1 MLACNQKGTLRG
13 IMLDEIHLYTKHGLS
28 FREEIRILRDEFFEP
43 IFGQDSSE
51 NNKPLVIGSTATGP
65 NHILEGL
72 SSLTHI
78 DWTDPC
84 HQMRSSMVDFR
95 QRYIKMSIDINGSL
109 GKEGYPFLIRLL
121 KADPD
126 AHTCIFVNFIKEC
139 GDCTKNVEDQL
150 AENGLDVDVI
160 TITGKLE
167 KDDKFGLVRIFTGS
181 LTCEGAH
188 PQILIG
194 TGAVN
199 TGIDQRLVKL
209 VLRVGIPRCL
219 ETFFQ
224 ERGRC
229 SRDQELGTFLL
240 CTD

>member
-1 MLACNQKGTLRG
+1 
-13 IMLDEIHLYTKHGLS
+13 
-28 FREEIRILRDEFFEP
+28 
-43 IFGQDSSE
+43 
-51 NNKPLVIGSTATGP
+51 
-65 NHILEGL
+65 
-72 SSLTHI
+72 
-78 DWTDPC
+78 
-84 HQMRSSMVDFR
+84 MVDFR

-109 GKEGYPFLIRLL
+109 GKEGYPLLIRLL
-121 KADPD
+121 KANPD
-126 AHTCIFVNFIKEC
+126 AYTCIFVNFIKEC
-139 GDCTKNVEDQL
+139 GDQTTIVEDIL
-150 AENGLDVDVI
+150 AENGLDIDVI

-167 KDDKFGLVRIFTGS
+167 KDDKFGLVRLFTGS
-181 LTCEGAH
+181 LTCEGAR

-209 VLRVGIPRCL
+209 VLLVGIPHCL

-240 CTD
+240 CTDWKLFVKLLLTTLNEHKSKNESYNKSTNLARSVIRTPPTDQQARNNRRSNLSAPLTEEEKIRNKR